1 MSPTVQ
7 KFLIITIARM
17 FDDLKDKNILIV
29 GASKGIGKQLAL
41 TLHSLGTKVHLA
53 ARNIEAL
60 NLIKQDEFNCSVY
73 QCDID
78 KDEDV
83 QSLAASIDSLD
94 GVCIV
99 SGMVKLIPPKMLSK
113 KMIDAQI
120 ITNLASPLNIVGSLL
135 RKNKLKDG
143 ASIVFTSAAGR
154 LCQPPCTAAYAGA
167 KLGLHGAARSL
178 AVDLAPKKI
187 RVNTVSFDYV
197 ETDMIKA
204 VQPETVD
211 IIGIAPLEYSSMPYL
226 FILSEMSRW
235 ISGQILAADAGRML
249 GKVRYV

>member
-1 MSPTVQ
+1 
-7 KFLIITIARM
+7 
-17 FDDLKDKNILIV
+17 
-29 GASKGIGKQLAL
+29 
-41 TLHSLGTKVHLA
+41 
-53 ARNIEAL
+53 L
-60 NLIKQDEFNCSVY
+60 NSIKQNEFKCFIY

-78 KDEDV
+78 IDEDV

-99 SGMVKLIPPKMLSK
+99 SGVVKLIPPKLLSK
-113 KMIDAQI
+113 RMIDAQV

-135 RKNKLKDG
+135 KKNKLNNG
-143 ASIVFTSAAGR
+143 ASIIFTSAAGR

-178 AVDLAPKKI
+178 AVDLSPKKM

-204 VQPETVD
+204 VQATTTD
-211 IIGIAPLEYSSMPYL
+211 IIGIAPVEYSSMPYL
-226 FILSEMSRW
+226 FLLSQMSRW
-235 ISGQILAADAGRML
+235 ISGQIIAADAGRML
-249 GKVRYV
+249 GKVRYA

>member
-1 MSPTVQ
+1 MYRMVLR
-7 KFLIITIARM
+7 FHITISAKM
-17 FDDLKDKNILIV
+17 FDDLKDKNILVV
-29 GASKGIGKQLAL
+29 GASRGIGKQLAI
-41 TLHSLGTKVHLA
+41 TLGSLGAKVHVA
-53 ARNIEAL
+53 ARNVEAL
-60 NLIKQDEFNCSVY
+60 NLLQKQFDCSVY

-83 QSLAASIDSLD
+83 QSLAASINELD

-99 SGMVKLIPPKMLSK
+99 SGVVKLIPPKMLSK
-113 KMIDAQI
+113 RMIDAQV
-120 ITNLASPLNIVGSLL
+120 ITNLASPLNIVGALL
-135 RKNKLKDG
+135 RKNKLNDG

-178 AVDLAPKKI
+178 AIDLSPKKI

-204 VQPETVD
+204 VQTTTVD
-211 IIGIAPLEYSSMPYL
+211 TIGVAPVEYSSMPYL
-226 FILSEMSRW
+226 FMLSKMSRW
-235 ISGQILAADAGRML
+235 ISGQMLAADAGRML